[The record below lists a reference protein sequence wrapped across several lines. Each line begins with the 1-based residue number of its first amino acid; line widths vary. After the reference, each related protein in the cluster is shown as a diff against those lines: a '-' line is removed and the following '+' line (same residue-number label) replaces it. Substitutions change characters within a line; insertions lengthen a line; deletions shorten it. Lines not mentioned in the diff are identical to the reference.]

1 MSVNGIT
8 TYTQTPITYTRTN
21 VPVSKSKN
29 ESPRTDTLTLTEEA
43 QKFLQTQ
50 KELESASKNK
60 KKDQHTDDLQ
70 RFLDSLNETDEED
83 KNSSFMDLAKCMKIA
98 RRIQNGDKVPLKDIK
113 FLAKKEPKLF
123 MMAMTFRRN
132 DNPKPKKYKTVL
144 DKNDTKDDDSRALSE
159 TESAGDGMS
168 VEALAEGLGEE

>member
-1 MSVNGIT
+1 MSVNGIA
-8 TYTQTPITYTRTN
+8 TYTQTQITYTRTN
-21 VPVSKSKN
+21 VTEHKQNSKN
-29 ESPRTDTLTLTEEA
+29 PRTDTLTLSEEA

-50 KELESASKNK
+50 RELENASKNK
-60 KKDQHTDDLQ
+60 KEQPKDDLQ
-70 RFLDSLNETDEED
+70 RLIDSMNETDNDD
-83 KNSSFMDLAKCMKIA
+83 KSSSFMDYAKCMKIA

-144 DKNDTKDDDSRALSE
+144 DKNDTKDEDSRTVSE
-159 TESAGDGMS
+159 ADGAGEGMS
-168 VEALAEGLGEE
+168 MEALTEGLGEE